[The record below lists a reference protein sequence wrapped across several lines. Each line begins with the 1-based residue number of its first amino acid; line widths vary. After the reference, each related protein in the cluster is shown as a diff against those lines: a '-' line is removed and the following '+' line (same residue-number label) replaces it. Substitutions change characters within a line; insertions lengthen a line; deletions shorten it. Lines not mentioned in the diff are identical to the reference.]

1 MSLEEAVRWVLS
13 VDRRYLALTAFRDK
27 PLMKPSE
34 VAEKNKRSVQNI
46 NRAFHELEKRGLVE
60 NITPGKHSWNKYMLT
75 DSGKD
80 VLRKLL
86 EELDEKSVES
96 TA

>member
-1 MSLEEAVRWVLS
+1 MSPEELIKWVLS
-13 VDRRYLALTAFRDK
+13 VDRRYLALTAFKDK
-27 PLMKPSE
+27 PILKPSE
-34 VAEKNKRSVQNI
+34 VAQKNNRSVQNI
-46 NRAFHELEKRGLVE
+46 NRAFHELEERGLVE

-80 VLRKLL
+80 VLRGLLQKL
-86 EELDEKSVES
+86 EEKFVTK